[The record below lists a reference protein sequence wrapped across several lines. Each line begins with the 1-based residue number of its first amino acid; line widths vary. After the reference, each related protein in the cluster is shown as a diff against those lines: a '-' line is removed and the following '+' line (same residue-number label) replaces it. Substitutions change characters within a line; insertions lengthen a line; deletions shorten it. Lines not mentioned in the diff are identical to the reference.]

1 MRSRALLCSPI
12 ALAAA
17 WATHASAQAQ
27 GPAQATLDEI
37 VVTAQRRTENL
48 QDVPISAT
56 ALGPDQLRAKA
67 VSRLS
72 DLQTATPSLSITEAG
87 ITQSINIRGIGLA
100 SNSPNVTAGVATYV
114 DGLFQPPIVQ
124 SNSFYDLASVEV
136 LRGPQG
142 TLVGS
147 NSTGGAIFINSQSPV
162 LADHGGYV
170 EAGLSNHEGR
180 TLEGAVNLPV
190 ADDLAVRV
198 AGFYRKR
205 DSYAHDLGPFDND
218 AGKLDEMGARLGVLW
233 RPGAFQALL
242 KAQYNDRD
250 GGGYDYRPVPGTE
263 FAAFRVGGIRTLSF
277 DTETDRKER
286 SVSTALELR
295 YELPSGVVV
304 RSLSG
309 YQFKRIHNLNDLDAS
324 QAPLAANG
332 DQSEDYY
339 AREKQYSQEL
349 NLISPTSGPFD
360 WILGA
365 YYQRNLI
372 DVRIFDYQG
381 GFPTAIEPTNKRITT
396 GLFAQGNLELSPAVE
411 LQVGGR
417 ISGYKASG
425 NGGVVIG
432 RGIPGFPPEGLAVA
446 DLSGSHDDHRATGK
460 AAISWKAAP
469 GHLLYAF
476 VARGYKPGGFN
487 SQESEFGPETVWSY
501 EAGWKGTFLDN
512 RLRAQVTAF
521 YNKYDDFQFNVV
533 EPSTGFSGVE
543 NVAAVTI
550 KGIEAQVQG
559 RFGGFGFDAN
569 AAYVD
574 SNLSGLTFVNTR
586 ILPAGTLGPQCP
598 TGAPSNPPICFDYG
612 PFLEATRGGPNL
624 YAPKWTYSLGIDYT
638 FDLGGSTSLTPR
650 INYGYV
656 GPQFNYIAYSPVSD
670 RMKGRGLLS
679 AMATLRYDDWKVEAY
694 GTNLSNEKYVAGQ
707 LGNNEFYGPPREYGI
722 RVGRVF

>member
-17 WATHASAQAQ
+17 WATQAAAQEA
-27 GPAQATLDEI
+27 AQATLEEI

-48 QDVPISAT
+48 QEVPISAT
-56 ALGPDQLRAKA
+56 ALGRDQLAAKA

-147 NSTGGAIFINSQSPV
+147 NSTGGAIFINSQNP
-162 LADHGGYV
+162 LLKAHDGYA
-170 EAGLSNHEGR
+170 EASLSNHEGR
-180 TLEGAVNLPV
+180 GLEAAVNFPV

-198 AGFYRKR
+198 AGFYRRR
-205 DSYAHDLGPFDND
+205 DSFAHDVGPFDND

-233 RPGAFQALL
+233 RTGPFQALL
-242 KAQYNDRD
+242 KVQYNDRD
-250 GGGYDYRPVPGTE
+250 SGGYDYRPVPGTE
-263 FAAFRVGGIRTLSF
+263 FAAFRVGDIRTLSF

-286 SVSTALELR
+286 AVSTGLELR
-295 YELPSGVVV
+295 YELPNGVVV

-309 YQFKRIHNLNDLDAS
+309 YQFKRIHNLNDVDAS

-339 AREKQYSQEL
+339 AREEQYSQEL

-365 YYQRNLI
+365 YYQRNVI
-372 DVRIFDYQG
+372 DVRIYDVQG
-381 GFPTAIEPTNKRITT
+381 GFPTAIEPTNKRTTT
-396 GLFAQGNLELSPAVE
+396 GLFAQGNLELSPALE

-425 NGGVVIG
+425 DGAVVIG
-432 RGIPGFPPEGLAVA
+432 RGIPGFPPGGLAVA

-460 AAISWKAAP
+460 VALSWKLAP
-469 GHLLYAF
+469 GHLLYGF

-487 SQESEFGPETVWSY
+487 SQQSEFGPETVWSY
-501 EAGWKGTFLDN
+501 EAGWKGTFLDH
-512 RLRAQVTAF
+512 RLRTQVTAF
-521 YNKYDDFQFNVV
+521 YNKYNDFQFNVV

-543 NVAAVTI
+543 NVASVTI

-559 RFGGFGFDAN
+559 RFGALGFDAN

-574 SNLSGLTFVNTR
+574 SSLSGLTFVNTR
-586 ILPAGTLGPQCP
+586 ILPSGTLGPQCP
-598 TGAPSNPPICFDYG
+598 AGAPSTPPICFDYG
-612 PFLEATRGGPNL
+612 PYLQATRGGPNL
-624 YAPKWTYSLGIDYT
+624 YAPKWTYGFGVDYT
-638 FDLGGSTSLTPR
+638 FDLGDAGSLIPR
-650 INYGYV
+650 VNYGYV
-656 GPQFNYIAYSPVSD
+656 GPQFNYIAYSPLTD

-679 AMATLRYDDWKVEAY
+679 TLITLRRGDWKAELY
-694 GTNLSNEKYVAGQ
+694 GTNLTNKKYVAGQ
-707 LGNNEFYGPPREYGI
+707 LGNNEFYGPAREYGL
-722 RVGRVF
+722 RFGRTF